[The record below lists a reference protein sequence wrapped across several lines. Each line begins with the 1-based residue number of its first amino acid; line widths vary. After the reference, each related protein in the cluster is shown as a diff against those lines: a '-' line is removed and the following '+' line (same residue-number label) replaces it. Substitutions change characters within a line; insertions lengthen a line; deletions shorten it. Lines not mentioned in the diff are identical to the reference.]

1 MSMNRRSG
9 GLGFFDRI
17 KTGWTL
23 TKDSVG
29 VIRDHPKL
37 LVFPLLAAISSIFF
51 LVLFF
56 LPMVLADVIG
66 GGLEYVVLFALYFVT
81 TFFSTYFS
89 AALVYAANESFHG
102 REPGLR
108 SSMTAING
116 RLGPIVVWSL
126 ISATVSILFRMLENS
141 DNPLA
146 AILRSLFA
154 LGWSIMTFFI
164 VPVLVFEDV
173 SATEMFKR
181 SGSTFKNTWGE
192 TLGAGF
198 GITGI
203 VIGIGLV
210 FVVAALA
217 ISIPVAAVF
226 PGPGVL
232 LAAVLVALA
241 LVFTYLL
248 SQTIWGIA
256 KAALYVYA
264 EEGVQPA
271 QFENFDFETL
281 GGRAEHKANTGSG
294 GAPTSGTFVD
304 DD

>member
-1 MSMNRRSG
+1 MVSGTRSNG
-9 GLGFFDRI
+9 VGFFDHL

-37 LVFPLLAAISSIFF
+37 LVFPLLAGISSIVF
-51 LVLFF
+51 LVVFF
-56 LPMVLADVIG
+56 LPLVLANVVG

-89 AALVYAANESFHG
+89 AALVYAANVAFHG
-102 REPGLR
+102 REPGLGE
-108 SSMTAING
+108 SMSAIND

-126 ISATVSILFRMLENS
+126 ISATVSILFRILENS
-141 DNPLA
+141 ENPLA
-146 AILRSLFA
+146 SVMRAVFA
-154 LGWSIMTFFI
+154 VGWSIMTFFI
-164 VPVLVFEDV
+164 VPVIVFEDV
-173 SATEMFKR
+173 SATSMFER

-198 GITGI
+198 GITAI
-203 VIGIGLV
+203 VIGIGIALV
-210 FVVAALA
+210 VGALA
-217 ISIPVAAVF
+217 VSVPIAAVF
-226 PGPGVL
+226 PGPGIVL
-232 LAAVLVALA
+232 AVVLVALA
-241 LVFTYLL
+241 LVFTFLL

-264 EEGVQPA
+264 EEGVTPE

-281 GGRAEHKANTGSG
+281 GGRAEHAATTGPDTDR
-294 GAPTSGTFVD
+294 APRTAID
-304 DD
+304 R